1 MQFHAVPLFGPVG
14 PELLI
19 IIAII
24 VLLFGASR
32 IPNLANAV
40 GKSFGSFKQGREE
53 IEEELNGVTDEVS
66 DLSSS
71 SSSDSENQGDTKNT

>member
-1 MQFHAVPLFGPVG
+1 MPVDVAPLFGPIG

-19 IIAII
+19 IIAILI
-24 VLLFGASR
+24 LLFGASR

-53 IEEELNGVTDEVS
+53 IEEELNDETD
-66 DLSSS
+66 
-71 SSSDSENQGDTKNT
+71 K

>member
-1 MQFHAVPLFGPVG
+1 MYVQAVPLFGPVG

-32 IPNLANAV
+32 IPDLANSV
-40 GKSFGSFKQGREE
+40 GKSFGSFRQGREE
-53 IEEELNGVTDEVS
+53 IEEELNEVTDEVNDVS
-66 DLSSS
+66 SPSSS
-71 SSSDSENQGDTKNT
+71 PSEDRDGANNT

>member
-1 MQFHAVPLFGPVG
+1 MQSHAVPLFGPVG
-14 PELLI
+14 AELLI

-32 IPNLANAV
+32 IPSLANAV

-53 IEEELNGVTDEVS
+53 IEEELDELS
-66 DLSSS
+66 D
-71 SSSDSENQGDTKNT
+71 ENINSTSANNRYKK

>member
-1 MQFHAVPLFGPVG
+1 MNVIATPLFGPVG

-53 IEEELNGVTDEVS
+53 IEAELNEVTDEVN

-71 SSSDSENQGDTKNT
+71 SSSDSEDQGDTKNT

>member
-1 MQFHAVPLFGPVG
+1 MEMYSAPLFGPVG

-19 IIAII
+19 ILAILI
-24 VLLFGASR
+24 LLFGASR

-53 IEEELNGVTDEVS
+53 IEEELYELEGDNSTTTARD
-66 DLSSS
+66 
-71 SSSDSENQGDTKNT
+71 DSLEESKDNK